1 MIGAKKTR
9 FVYNKH
15 KRKTFPSNN
24 RAISPAIATVIMTA
38 AIIVLVLVAM
48 SYAQTYLTSSIAQND
63 FSTNKQFMLTTGLQI
78 DNVAWMMGRTQT
90 ITYSSTYGSLE
101 FLWNKTAQPLSYSM
115 EINKGSGWELV
126 NISLQTGIILFNMP
140 TTEYTLGNNYFD
152 QLSSN
157 GSFLQEG
164 PSAPVSDVYVIE
176 KLPMSDGNFLRIAA
190 VPSIRMLN
198 TTVGTQSNYE
208 FYLPLLQSGTNLGL
222 SQSVTLT
229 GQSVTQYIQS
239 GVTKVEFISSFPL
252 TSEGFNS
259 GFFPFKN
266 TLVSSQYVT
275 IALNNPPGTT
285 STVELYV
292 GGVSVSLGLYG

>member
-1 MIGAKKTR
+1 
-9 FVYNKH
+9 
-15 KRKTFPSNN
+15 
-24 RAISPAIATVIMTA
+24 MTA
-38 AIIVLVLVAM
+38 AIIVLVLTAM
-48 SYAQTYLTSSIAQND
+48 SEAQTYLGSSMAQND
-63 FSTNKQFMLTTGLQI
+63 FNTNKQFMLTTGLQI
-78 DNVAWMMGRTQT
+78 DDVAWMMGRTQT

-101 FLWNKTAQPLSYSM
+101 LKPLALNYTM
-115 EINKGSGWELV
+115 EIFEGTKTV
-126 NISLQTGIILFNMP
+126 NYTLQTGIILFNMP
-140 TTEYTLGNNYFD
+140 TTEYTLGNNHQD

-190 VPSIRMLN
+190 VPSIRMLD

-239 GVTKVEFISSFPL
+239 GVTKAEFISSFPL
-252 TSEGFNS
+252 ASEGFNS

>member
-164 PSAPVSDVYVIE
+164 SSAPVSDVYAIE
-176 KLPMSDGNFLRIAA
+176 KLPMSDGNFARVA
-190 VPSIRMLN
+190 VIPSIRMLN
-198 TTVGTQSNYE
+198 TTVGSQSYVE
-208 FYLPLLQSGTNLGL
+208 FYLPLLQNGTNLDL

-229 GQSVTQYIQS
+229 GQSVTQYVQS
-239 GVTKVEFISSFPL
+239 GVTQVRFIATFPIA
-252 TSEGFNS
+252 SEGFDS

-266 TLVSSQYVT
+266 TLENDQYTVT
-275 IALNNPPGTT
+275 VNLPAP

>member
-1 MIGAKKTR
+1 
-9 FVYNKH
+9 
-15 KRKTFPSNN
+15 
-24 RAISPAIATVIMTA
+24 MTA

-164 PSAPVSDVYVIE
+164 SSAPVSDVYAIE
-176 KLPMSDGNFLRIAA
+176 KLPMSDGNFARVA
-190 VPSIRMLN
+190 VIPSIRMLN
-198 TTVGTQSNYE
+198 TTVGSQSYVE
-208 FYLPLLQSGTNLGL
+208 FYLPLLQNGTNLDL

-229 GQSVTQYIQS
+229 GQSVTQYVQS
-239 GVTKVEFISSFPL
+239 GVTQVRFIATFPIA
-252 TSEGFNS
+252 SEGFDS

-266 TLVSSQYVT
+266 TLENDQYTVT
-275 IALNNPPGTT
+275 VNLPAP

>member
-1 MIGAKKTR
+1 M
-9 FVYNKH
+9 
-15 KRKTFPSNN
+15 
-24 RAISPAIATVIMTA
+24 VIMTG

-48 SYAQTYLTSSIAQND
+48 SYAQTYLSSSMAQND
-63 FSTNKQFMLTTGLQI
+63 FSTNKQFMQTTGLQI
-78 DNVAWMMGRTQT
+78 DDVAWMMGRTQT

-101 FLWNKTAQPLSYSM
+101 FEPQALDYSM
-115 EINKGSGWELV
+115 EV
-126 NISLQTGIILFNMP
+126 NESNVWVPLNLTLETGIVLFNMP
-140 TTEYTLGNNYFD
+140 TTAYTLGNNYLD

-176 KLPMSDGNFLRIAA
+176 KLPMSDGNFLRVTV
-190 VPSIRMLN
+190 VPSIRMLD
-198 TTVGTQSNYE
+198 TIVGSQSYVE
-208 FYLPLLQSGTNLGL
+208 FYLPLLQNGTNLGL

-229 GQSVTQYIQS
+229 GQSVTQYVQS
-239 GVTKVEFISSFPL
+239 GVTQVRFNATFPL
-252 TSEGFNS
+252 ASEGFDL

-266 TLVSSQYVT
+266 TLENDQYTVT
-275 IALNNPPGTT
+275 VNLPAN

>member
-1 MIGAKKTR
+1 M
-9 FVYNKH
+9 
-15 KRKTFPSNN
+15 
-24 RAISPAIATVIMTA
+24 VIMTG

-48 SYAQTYLTSSIAQND
+48 SYAQTYLTSSMTQND
-63 FSTNKQFMLTTGLQI
+63 FNTNKQFMQTTGLQI
-78 DNVAWMMGRTQT
+78 DNVAWTMGRTQT
-90 ITYSSTYGSLE
+90 ITYTSTYGSLE
-101 FLWNKTAQPLSYSM
+101 FKPQALNYTLEIFEGAKT
-115 EINKGSGWELV
+115 V
-126 NISLQTGIILFNMP
+126 NYTLQTGIILFNMP
-140 TTEYTLGNNYFD
+140 TTEYTLGNNYLD

-164 PSAPVSDVYVIE
+164 PSAPVSDVYAIE

-190 VPSIRMLN
+190 VPSIRMLD
-198 TTVGTQSNYE
+198 TTVGPQSNYE

-229 GQSVTQYIQS
+229 GQSVTQYVQS
-239 GVTKVEFISSFPL
+239 GVTKVEFIATFPL
-252 TSEGFNS
+252 TAQGFNS

-266 TLVSSQYVT
+266 TLANGEYTV
-275 IALNNPPGTT
+275 IPLNNPPGTT